1 MNKLNVIGVDLAKN
15 VIQVS
20 VLSPSN
26 RELRNSALTRRKF
39 AEFLGRQPA
48 SLVAFEAC
56 ATSHY
61 WARVALRHGH
71 EVKIIPAKAVFP
83 FRQGHKTDEN
93 DALAVAEAA
102 RRPNVKLAPLK
113 TVEQQGM
120 QAVQRS
126 RELLVHERVA
136 LSNHLRGL
144 LMEFGIVIPQGFAS
158 LYRLLPE
165 ILEDGENELPD
176 LYRPT
181 LNLLYGRL
189 CGLREDLERLNI
201 EIESLVQNN
210 PVCRRLTALEGIG
223 PIGSVLLYAT
233 LGTGE
238 AFANG
243 RQFSAYLGLTPK
255 QFSSGGKVNLVGIS
269 KRVANRRLRAVLIQ
283 GARAYVYH
291 MKEPKTTK
299 DRWLWAIVE
308 RSGKC
313 KAAVALAN
321 KNVRTAWAMLTP
333 VNRLLLEVIEPDARG
348 ETVFTVGFTF
358 PGLDSGFR
366 IALVAFQHFPHG
378 PSESLPVSRIQAE
391 RPGLALEELLV
402 LRCRHVVLEGRNQ
415 VGNGRQGGVQHI
427 GFIIRQVG
435 RKLLHDQFKCVV
447 LAILHDTLGSH
458 QALDDGLDRYTPS

>member
-1 MNKLNVIGVDLAKN
+1 MIKLNVIGVDLAKN
-15 VIQVS
+15 VIQIS

-39 AEFLGRQPA
+39 AEFLARQRP

-61 WARVALRHGH
+61 WARVAQRHGH
-71 EVKIIPAKAVFP
+71 QVKIIPAKAVAP

-102 RRPNVKLAPLK
+102 SRPNVKLAPLK

-120 QAVQRS
+120 QAIQRS

-136 LSNHLRGL
+136 LSNHIRGL
-144 LMEFGIVIPQGFAS
+144 LMEFGIVIPQGFAA
-158 LYRLLPE
+158 LYRQLPE

-189 CGLREDLERLNI
+189 CDLRSDLEQLND
-201 EIESLVQNN
+201 EIKTLVQHH

-223 PIGSVLLYAT
+223 PVCSVLLYAT

-238 AFANG
+238 AFDNG

-255 QFSSGGKVNLVGIS
+255 QFSSGGKINLVGIS
-269 KRVANRRLRAVLIQ
+269 RCVANRRLRAILIQ

-291 MKEPKTTK
+291 LKEPKTTK
-299 DRWLWAIVE
+299 DRWLWANIE
-308 RSGKC
+308 RNGKC

-321 KNVRTAWAMLTP
+321 KNVRTAWAMLTQNTEYQRYP
-333 VNRLLLEVIEPDARG
+333 
-348 ETVFTVGFTF
+348 
-358 PGLDSGFR
+358 
-366 IALVAFQHFPHG
+366 
-378 PSESLPVSRIQAE
+378 
-391 RPGLALEELLV
+391 LA
-402 LRCRHVVLEGRNQ
+402 
-415 VGNGRQGGVQHI
+415 
-427 GFIIRQVG
+427 
-435 RKLLHDQFKCVV
+435 
-447 LAILHDTLGSH
+447 A
-458 QALDDGLDRYTPS
+458 

>member
-1 MNKLNVIGVDLAKN
+1 MTKLNVIGVDLAKN

-26 RELRNSALTRRKF
+26 RELRNSSLTRRKF
-39 AEFLGRQPA
+39 AEFLGRQRP

-61 WARVALRHGH
+61 WARVAQRHGH
-71 EVKIIPAKAVFP
+71 QVKIIPAKAVFP

-120 QAVQRS
+120 QAIQRS
-126 RELLVHERVA
+126 RELLVHERVS

-189 CGLREDLERLNI
+189 CDLREDLERLNR
-201 EIESLVQNN
+201 EIEVLVQAN
-210 PVCRRLTALEGIG
+210 PVCRRLTALEGVG

-269 KRVANRRLRAVLIQ
+269 KRVANKLSLI
-283 GARAYVYH
+283 
-291 MKEPKTTK
+291 
-299 DRWLWAIVE
+299 
-308 RSGKC
+308 
-313 KAAVALAN
+313 
-321 KNVRTAWAMLTP
+321 
-333 VNRLLLEVIEPDARG
+333 
-348 ETVFTVGFTF
+348 
-358 PGLDSGFR
+358 
-366 IALVAFQHFPHG
+366 
-378 PSESLPVSRIQAE
+378 
-391 RPGLALEELLV
+391 
-402 LRCRHVVLEGRNQ
+402 
-415 VGNGRQGGVQHI
+415 HI
-427 GFIIRQVG
+427 
-435 RKLLHDQFKCVV
+435 
-447 LAILHDTLGSH
+447 
-458 QALDDGLDRYTPS
+458 

>member
-39 AEFLGRQPA
+39 TEFLGRQRS

-61 WARVALRHGH
+61 WARVAQRYGH

-126 RELLVHERVA
+126 RELLVHERVS

-158 LYRLLPE
+158 LYRQLPE

-181 LNLLYGRL
+181 LNLLYRRL
-189 CGLREDLERLNI
+189 CALRNDLEQLNG
-201 EIESLVQNN
+201 EIETLVRQN
-210 PVCRRLTALEGIG
+210 PMCQRLTELEGVG
-223 PIGSVLLYAT
+223 PISSVLLYAT

-238 AFANG
+238 AFVNG

-269 KRVANRRLRAVLIQ
+269 KRVANKRLRAVLIQ

-299 DRWLWAIVE
+299 DRWLWAIIQ
-308 RSGKC
+308 RSGHRR
-313 KAAVALAN
+313 AAVALAN
-321 KNVRTAWAMLTP
+321 KNVRTAWAMLTQNTDYQRYP
-333 VNRLLLEVIEPDARG
+333 
-348 ETVFTVGFTF
+348 
-358 PGLDSGFR
+358 
-366 IALVAFQHFPHG
+366 
-378 PSESLPVSRIQAE
+378 
-391 RPGLALEELLV
+391 LA
-402 LRCRHVVLEGRNQ
+402 
-415 VGNGRQGGVQHI
+415 
-427 GFIIRQVG
+427 
-435 RKLLHDQFKCVV
+435 
-447 LAILHDTLGSH
+447 A
-458 QALDDGLDRYTPS
+458 